1 MRTFPDIVIERAI
14 VHRINRKEELT
25 EHATLTPSENVIQF
39 SGDIKEMILKRIST
53 ALRNDYRT
61 FALNLEDTSENSF
74 FGLCQE
80 LTSVTNDEFLRRS
93 ITLGERLAQQQKSSS
108 IPGGF
113 FVLLQAH
120 YGEDAKPMS
129 IAIKAE
135 PHEALRHITDDTGR
149 SRIELLKSVFLSP
162 SQKLFKIGILFEHEE
177 VTGDEINDIYGCL
190 VYDAQFRVENSPAEY
205 FYKEFLG
212 LTTIENAKIQSKRF
226 FEKTEEFAES
236 FGSDHFDLNGI
247 RDALRGELMNPDTP
261 TISPVE
267 FANSHIPEEDT
278 RNEYLRQV
286 ADFMPEAFPKDISL
300 INQQLRTRKIEFE
313 NRIKIVG
320 PEDEFNRTVEIV
332 EQSAEQTV
340 LRIRARRKS

>member
-1 MRTFPDIVIERAI
+1 MRSFPDIVIERAI

-39 SGDIKEMILKRIST
+39 SGEIKEMILKRIAS

-61 FALNLEDTSENSF
+61 FALNIEDTSPGSF
-74 FGLCQE
+74 FGLCQD
-80 LTSVTNDEFLRRS
+80 LGSTTNDVFLERS
-93 ITLGERLAQQQKSSS
+93 IALGERLASQQKSSS

-120 YGEDAKPMS
+120 YGEDSKAMA

-135 PHEALRHITDDTGR
+135 PHEALRHITDDSGR

-177 VTGDEINDIYGCL
+177 ITGDEINDIFGCL

-236 FGSDHFDLNGI
+236 FGTDHFDIGSL
-247 RDALRGELMNPDTP
+247 REALRGELMNNEAPM
-261 TISPVE
+261 ISPVE
-267 FANSHIPEEDT
+267 FANSHIAEEDT

-313 NRIKIVG
+313 NRVKVVG
-320 PEDEFNRTVEIV
+320 PEDEFNRSVEIL
-332 EQSAEQTV
+332 EQSQDHV
-340 LRIRARRKS
+340 LIRINARRKS